1 MSDNNKAMPFI
12 HELGDAVRRNPVST
26 ALIGMGV
33 LWLFTGARTG
43 ERVSR
48 LAHSAGFDRVPDV
61 ASDLV
66 DAGRARIHDVQ
77 DRISDGLSDVG
88 AKASSVVG
96 AVRETGAAALDR
108 VSGVSRE
115 LPERGTEL
123 FGAARAQVSELF
135 EEQPLLLGALGLA
148 IGAGIAA
155 SLPATTVEAELFG
168 ETSDDFKNQAREF
181 VSHANERVGA
191 AARDAVSAATEEARR
206 QGLTPEG
213 VMKAVSEVGDKAK
226 RVASAAEDNLRLE

>member
-1 MSDNNKAMPFI
+1 MSDNNKLPFI
-12 HELGDAVRRNPVST
+12 HELGDAMRRNPVST

-33 LWLFTGARTG
+33 LWLFTGGKTG

-48 LAHSAGFDRVPDV
+48 LAHSAGLDRVPDV

-66 DAGRARIHDVQ
+66 DAGRARMHDVQ
-77 DRISDGLSDVG
+77 DRISDGLTEAG
-88 AKASSVVG
+88 AKASSMVN
-96 AVRETGAAALDR
+96 AVRETGSAAFDR
-108 VSGVSRE
+108 VSDVGRDI
-115 LPERGTEL
+115 PERGSEL
-123 FGAARAQVSELF
+123 FGAARSQLTELF

-168 ETSDDFKNQAREF
+168 ETSDEFKAQAREF
-181 VSHANERVGA
+181 VDRANERVGA

-213 VMKAVSEVGDKAK
+213 VMDAVGQVGDKAR
-226 RVASAAEDNLRLE
+226 RVVDAAEDNLRLE

>member
-1 MSDNNKAMPFI
+1 MPFI

-33 LWLFTGARTG
+33 LWLFTGAKTG

-48 LAHSAGFDRVPDV
+48 LAHSTGLDRVPDM

-66 DAGRARIHDVQ
+66 DAGRARMHDVQ
-77 DRISDGLSDVG
+77 DRIGDSLSDAN
-88 AKASSVVG
+88 AKASSVVS
-96 AVRETGAAALDR
+96 AVRETGTAAFDR
-108 VSGVSRE
+108 VSDAGRE
-115 LPERGTEL
+115 IPERGAEL
-123 FGAARAQVSELF
+123 FGAARSQVSELF

-155 SLPATTVEAELFG
+155 SLPSTTVEADLFG

-213 VMKAVSEVGDKAK
+213 VMNAVGEVGNKAK
-226 RVASAAEDNLRLE
+226 RVVSAAEDNLRLE